1 MLDVPVEQC
10 LRVGNRVVVN
20 INPQA
25 ANGFRVRSRIRG
37 WSTGESIM
45 LDRTLTKDQ
54 AVRLRPNMKCVVE
67 FVHDGSAFA
76 MLSSVLDLAAGRD
89 YFTVAWPTKAERAAV
104 RRNERV
110 KISAGCDATLSDGT
124 RVGAQLRDISLGGFG
139 LLMVAPLAKGT
150 KFKVT
155 LDLPGG
161 FVLSNLAATVCN
173 VRAMTD
179 STFVGCVF
187 ADLSEEQAF
196 DLEYFVTSSS
206 DRVHHQSAAD
216 DQLLVISDDLDF
228 IAAVRVPL
236 EEAGVTVAA
245 APTVLDGFYRIRLR
259 MPELVVVKLRL
270 PDLSGTEVCRIIR
283 TTRGCESVPVIVYG
297 DENTKARASAVD
309 AGAVGFYTTAEQVAD
324 AAQSIL

>member
-20 INPQA
+20 INPEA

-37 WSTGESIM
+37 WSTGETIM
-45 LDRTLTKDQ
+45 LDRTLTKNQ
-54 AVRLRPNMKCVVE
+54 ALRLRPKMKCVVK

-76 MLSSVLDLAAGRD
+76 MLSTTLDLTTSQD
-89 YFTVAWPTKAERAAV
+89 YFTVTWPAKAERATV

-124 RVGAQLRDISLGGFG
+124 SVPAQLRDISLGGFG
-139 LLMVAPLAKGT
+139 LLMDTPLAKGT
-150 KFKVT
+150 NFQIM

-161 FVLSNLAATVCN
+161 LALSNLAATVRN

-187 ADLSEEQAF
+187 TDLSEEQAF
-196 DLEYFVTSSS
+196 DVEYFVTSSL
-206 DRVHHQSAAD
+206 DRIHHQSAAD

-236 EEAGVTVAA
+236 EDSGITVAT

-270 PDLSGTEVCRIIR
+270 PDLSGTEVCRMIR
-283 TTRGCESVPVIVYG
+283 TTRGCQSVPVIVYG
-297 DENTKARASAVD
+297 DENEKARASAVD
-309 AGAVGFYTTAEQVAD
+309 AGAAGFYTTAEQVAD